1 LVNWPIGQ
9 YNIIIF
15 DITKVILLI
24 EWRQYTMKMRV
35 YELAEDLK
43 IPAKELIGFLK
54 EEGIKV
60 KNHMSTLD
68 KDTIELIREVIVA
81 EKAKKATEKKKQ
93 LKVIEINKIP
103 NLKELSSELKISLSE
118 IIQKIIQF
126 GTISSID
133 KEVPVNILK
142 KVAKEYGYKIT
153 FSDKLKSKKSLQKK
167 DKTVKLILKPPVIT
181 VIGHVDHGK
190 TTLLDTIRKTDVTKG
205 EVGGITQ
212 RIGAYKIKIDNK
224 KIVFIDTPGH
234 EAFTTMRARGVK
246 ATDIAVLVVAADDGV
261 MPQTV
266 EAINHAKAANV
277 PVIVAIN
284 KIDKANANVEK
295 VKKGLTKYDLV
306 SEEWGGETLMVE
318 VSALQKKGI
327 EKLLDTISLQ
337 AEMLD
342 LKANPDIPAKGLI
355 IETKLDKKRGIIASV
370 LIQDGTLKISDYF
383 IAGLSYGKI
392 KSLHDDKGK
401 SIKKVG
407 PSTPVE
413 IIGFYKMPQAG
424 DYFQIVPDDKLAK
437 IIISEREDEERSK
450 IIQEPSLSLDNLFL
464 EIKEGKIDKLNII
477 LKTDTQGSLDALQ
490 EAIKKI
496 KIENEEVKIVIIHS
510 GIGNITE
517 TDVMLASASQAI
529 IIGFNI
535 RPDTNILKIAKSE
548 KIDIRLYKII
558 YDLLDEIKSA
568 LKGMLKP
575 KIEEYICGQAEV
587 REIFKI
593 PKIGSIAGSYVLSGK
608 ISKSDNIRV
617 IRDGKLIYEGKV
629 SSLRRFKEDT
639 KEVNADFECGIGI
652 EKFNDFKLKD
662 IFEFYT
668 FREIKEK

>member
-1 LVNWPIGQ
+1 
-9 YNIIIF
+9 
-15 DITKVILLI
+15 
-24 EWRQYTMKMRV
+24 MKMRV
-35 YELAEDLK
+35 YELAEELK
-43 IPAKELIGFLK
+43 MPAKELIRFLND
-54 EEGIKV
+54 EGIKV
-60 KNHMSTLD
+60 KNHMGTLD
-68 KDTIELIREVIVA
+68 EDTIELIKEVIDS
-81 EKAKKATEKKKQ
+81 EKKKKITEKKKE
-93 LKVIEINKIP
+93 LKIMEINKLP
-103 NLKELSSELKISLSE
+103 NLKELSSQLKISLSE
-118 IIQKIIQF
+118 IIEKIIQF

-142 KVAKEYGYKIT
+142 NIAKEYGYKIKL
-153 FSDKLKSKKSLQKK
+153 SDKLKSKSGSKEK
-167 DKTVKLILKPPVIT
+167 DKDIKLIAKPPVVT

-190 TTLLDTIRKTDVTKG
+190 TTLLDAIRKTDIGKG

-212 RIGAYKIKIDNK
+212 RIGAYQIKIDNK

-318 VSALQKKGI
+318 VSALQNKGI
-327 EKLLDTISLQ
+327 DKLLETISLQ

-355 IETKLDKKRGIIASV
+355 IETKLDKKRGISASV
-370 LIQDGTLKISDYF
+370 LIQDGSLKIGNYF

-392 KSLHDDKGK
+392 KSLYNDKGK
-401 SIKKVG
+401 SIINAG

-413 IIGFYKMPQAG
+413 IIGFSKMPKAG
-424 DYFQIVPDDKLAK
+424 DYFHVVPDDKLAK
-437 IIISEREDEERSK
+437 IIISERENEERGK
-450 IIQEPSLSLDNLFL
+450 IIEKTPLSLDNLFL
-464 EIKEGKIDKLNII
+464 EIKEGKIDKFKII
-477 LKTDTQGSLDALQ
+477 LKTDTQGSLDALH
-490 EAIKKI
+490 EAINKI
-496 KIENEEVKIVIIHS
+496 KTENDEVIIDIIHE
-510 GIGNITE
+510 GVGNITE
-517 TDVMLASASQAI
+517 TDVMLASASRAI

-535 RPDTNILKIAKSE
+535 RPDSNIQKIAKSE
-548 KIDIRLYKII
+548 KVDIRLYRII
-558 YDLLDEIKSA
+558 YNLIDEIKSA
-568 LKGMLKP
+568 LKGYLKP
-575 KIEEYICGQAEV
+575 KIEEYVCGQAEV

-593 PKIGSIAGSYVLSGK
+593 PKIGTIAGSYVINGK
-608 ISKSDNIRV
+608 ISNNENIRV

-629 SSLRRFKEDT
+629 SSLKRFKEDV
-639 KEVNADFECGIGI
+639 KEVNTGFECGIGV
-652 EKFNDFKLKD
+652 EKFNDIKLKD
-662 IFEFYT
+662 ILEFYT
-668 FREIKEK
+668 FREVKEK

>member
-1 LVNWPIGQ
+1 
-9 YNIIIF
+9 
-15 DITKVILLI
+15 
-24 EWRQYTMKMRV
+24 MKMRV

-43 IPAKELIGFLK
+43 MPAKELIGFLN

-68 KDTIELIREVIVA
+68 KDTIELIREVIEA
-81 EKAKKATEKKKQ
+81 EKEKKTAKKEKQ
-93 LKVIEINKIP
+93 LKVIKINKLP
-103 NLKELSSELKISLSE
+103 NLKELSSQLKISLSE

-126 GTISSID
+126 ETISSID

-142 KVAKEYGYKIT
+142 KISKKYGYKII
-153 FSDKLKSKKSLQKK
+153 FSDKLKSKKSLQEKA
-167 DKTVKLILKPPVIT
+167 KTVKLIVKPPVVT

-190 TTLLDTIRKTDVTKG
+190 TTLLDTIRNTDVTKG

-266 EAINHAKAANV
+266 EAINHAKAADV

-284 KIDKANANVEK
+284 KIDKANINVDK
-295 VKKGLTKYDLV
+295 IKKELAKYDLV

-327 EKLLDTISLQ
+327 EKLLETISLQ

-342 LKANPDIPAKGLI
+342 LKANPDVPAKGLI
-355 IETKLDKKRGIIASV
+355 LETKLDKKRGIVASV

-392 KSLHDDKGK
+392 KILHDDKGK

-407 PSTPVE
+407 PATPVE
-413 IIGFYKMPQAG
+413 IMGFYKMPQAG

-437 IIISEREDEERSK
+437 IIINEREDEERSK
-450 IIQEPSLSLDNLFL
+450 IIQEPSLSLDSLFL

-496 KIENEEVKIVIIHS
+496 KIENEEVEIVVMHS
-510 GIGNITE
+510 GVGNITE
-517 TDVMLASASQAI
+517 TDVMLASASRAI

-535 RPDTNILKIAKSE
+535 RPDTNILKIAKSK

-568 LKGMLKP
+568 LKGILKP

-617 IRDGKLIYEGKV
+617 VRDGKLIYEGKV

-662 IFEFYT
+662 VFEFYT
-668 FREIKEK
+668 FREIKVK

>member
-1 LVNWPIGQ
+1 
-9 YNIIIF
+9 
-15 DITKVILLI
+15 
-24 EWRQYTMKMRV
+24 MKMRV

-43 IPAKELIGFLK
+43 IPAKELIGFLNK
-54 EEGIKV
+54 EGIKV
-60 KNHMSTLD
+60 KNHMSALD
-68 KDTIELIREVIVA
+68 KDTIELIREVIDA
-81 EKAKKATEKKKQ
+81 EKAKKPTEKKKQ
-93 LKVIEINKIP
+93 LKIIEINKLP

-126 GTISSID
+126 ETISSID

-142 KVAKEYGYKIT
+142 KIAKEYGYKII
-153 FSDKLKSKKSLQKK
+153 FSDKLKSKKRLQKK
-167 DKTVKLILKPPVIT
+167 DKTIKLIVKPPVVT

-190 TTLLDTIRKTDVTKG
+190 TTLLDAIRKTNVTKE

-224 KIVFIDTPGH
+224 KIIFIDTPGH

-306 SEEWGGETLMVE
+306 SEEWGGETLMEE
-318 VSALQKKGI
+318 VSALQNKGI
-327 EKLLDTISLQ
+327 EKLLETISLQ
-337 AEMLD
+337 AEILD

-392 KSLHDDKGK
+392 KSLTDDKGK

-437 IIISEREDEERSK
+437 IIINEREDEERSK

-496 KIENEEVKIVIIHS
+496 KIENEEVKIGIIHS
-510 GIGNITE
+510 GVGNITE

-535 RPDTNILKIAKSE
+535 RPDTNIQKIAKSE

-568 LKGMLKP
+568 LKGYLKP
-575 KIEEYICGQAEV
+575 KIEEYVCGQAEV

-593 PKIGSIAGSYVLSGK
+593 PKIGTIAGSYVLSGK
-608 ISKSDNIRV
+608 ISKNDNIRV
-617 IRDGKLIYEGKV
+617 IRDGKLIYEGNV
-629 SSLRRFKEDT
+629 SSLKRFKEDI
-639 KEVNADFECGIGI
+639 KEVNVDFECGIGI
-652 EKFNDFKLKD
+652 EKFNDIKLKD
-662 IFEFYT
+662 ILEFYT
-668 FREIKEK
+668 FREIKVK

>member
-1 LVNWPIGQ
+1 
-9 YNIIIF
+9 
-15 DITKVILLI
+15 
-24 EWRQYTMKMRV
+24 MKMRV

-43 IPAKELIGFLK
+43 MPAKELIGFLNK
-54 EEGIKV
+54 EGIKV

-68 KDTIELIREVIVA
+68 EDTIELIKEIIDA
-81 EKAKKATEKKKQ
+81 EKGKKTKEKKKQ
-93 LKVIEINKIP
+93 LKVVKINKLP
-103 NLKELSSELKISLSE
+103 NLKELSSQLKLSLSE
-118 IIQKIIQF
+118 LIQKIIQF

-133 KEVPVNILK
+133 KEIPVNILK
-142 KVAKEYGYKIT
+142 NIAKEYGYKIEL
-153 FSDKLKSKKSLQKK
+153 SDKLKSKSSLQKK
-167 DKTVKLILKPPVIT
+167 DKIVKLIAKPPVVT

-190 TTLLDTIRKTDVTKG
+190 TTLLDVIRKTDVTKG

-212 RIGAYKIKIDNK
+212 RIGAYQINIDNK

-246 ATDIAVLVVAADDGV
+246 ATDVAVLVVAADDGV

-277 PVIVAIN
+277 PIIVAIN
-284 KIDKANANVEK
+284 KIDKANANIEK
-295 VKKGLTKYDLV
+295 VKKGLAKYDLV

-318 VSALQKKGI
+318 VSALQNKGI
-327 EKLLDTISLQ
+327 EKLLETISLQ

-342 LKANPDIPAKGLI
+342 LKANTDIPAKGLI

-370 LIQDGTLKISDYF
+370 LIQDGSLKIGDYF

-392 KSLHDDKGK
+392 RSLVDDKGK
-401 SIKKVG
+401 SIKKAG
-407 PSTPVE
+407 PSTPVG
-413 IIGFYKMPQAG
+413 IIGFCKMPRAG
-424 DYFQIVPDDKLAK
+424 DNFQIVPDDKLAK
-437 IIISEREDEERSK
+437 IIINEREEEGRSK
-450 IIQEPSLSLDNLFL
+450 IVEKSELSLDNLFL

-496 KIENEEVKIVIIHS
+496 KIENEEVKIDIIHA
-510 GIGNITE
+510 GVGNVNE
-517 TDVMLASASQAI
+517 TDVMLASASKAI

-535 RPDTNILKIAKSE
+535 RPDANVQKIAKSE
-548 KIDIRLYKII
+548 KVDIRLHKII
-558 YDLLDEIKSA
+558 YNLIDEIKSA
-568 LKGMLKP
+568 LKGYLKP

-593 PKIGSIAGSYVLSGK
+593 PKIGTIAGSYVLNGK
-608 ISKSDNIRV
+608 LSNNDNIRV

-629 SSLRRFKEDT
+629 SSLKRFKEDV
-639 KEVNADFECGIGI
+639 KEINTGFECGIGV
-652 EKFNDFKLKD
+652 EKFNDIKLKD
-662 IFEFYT
+662 ILEFYT
-668 FREIKEK
+668 FKEVKKK

>member
-1 LVNWPIGQ
+1 
-9 YNIIIF
+9 
-15 DITKVILLI
+15 
-24 EWRQYTMKMRV
+24 M
-35 YELAEDLK
+35 
-43 IPAKELIGFLK
+43 
-54 EEGIKV
+54 
-60 KNHMSTLD
+60 
-68 KDTIELIREVIVA
+68 
-81 EKAKKATEKKKQ
+81 
-93 LKVIEINKIP
+93 
-103 NLKELSSELKISLSE
+103 
-118 IIQKIIQF
+118 
-126 GTISSID
+126 
-133 KEVPVNILK
+133 
-142 KVAKEYGYKIT
+142 
-153 FSDKLKSKKSLQKK
+153 
-167 DKTVKLILKPPVIT
+167 
-181 VIGHVDHGK
+181 
-190 TTLLDTIRKTDVTKG
+190 
-205 EVGGITQ
+205 GGITQ
-212 RIGAYKIKIDNK
+212 RIGAYKIEIDNK

-266 EAINHAKAANV
+266 EAINHAKAADV

-284 KIDKANANVEK
+284 KIDKANINVDK
-295 VKKGLTKYDLV
+295 IKKELAKYDLV

-327 EKLLDTISLQ
+327 EKLLETISLQ

-342 LKANPDIPAKGLI
+342 LKANPDVSAKGLI
-355 IETKLDKKRGIIASV
+355 LETKLDKKRGMVASV

-392 KSLHDDKGK
+392 KILHDDKGK
-401 SIKKVG
+401 SIKKAG
-407 PSTPVE
+407 PATPVE

-437 IIISEREDEERSK
+437 IIINQREDEKRSK
-450 IIQEPSLSLDNLFL
+450 IIQEPSLSLDSLFL

-496 KIENEEVKIVIIHS
+496 KIENEEVEIVVMHS
-510 GIGNITE
+510 GVGNITE

-535 RPDTNILKIAKSE
+535 RPGTNILKIAKSK

-568 LKGMLKP
+568 LKGILKP

-617 IRDGKLIYEGKV
+617 VRDGKLIYEGKV

-662 IFEFYT
+662 VFEFYI
-668 FREIKEK
+668 FREIKVK

>member
-1 LVNWPIGQ
+1 
-9 YNIIIF
+9 
-15 DITKVILLI
+15 
-24 EWRQYTMKMRV
+24 MKMRV

-43 IPAKELIGFLK
+43 MPAKELLGFLNK
-54 EEGIKV
+54 EGIKV
-60 KNHMSTLD
+60 KNHMSALD
-68 KDTIELIREVIVA
+68 KDTIELIKEVINA
-81 EKAKKATEKKKQ
+81 EKKKKVTEKKKQ
-93 LKVIEINKIP
+93 LKVMEINKLP
-103 NLKELSSELKISLSE
+103 NLKELSSHLKISLSE
-118 IIQKIIQF
+118 IIQKIVQF
-126 GTISSID
+126 GTIRSID

-142 KVAKEYGYKIT
+142 NVAKEYGYKII
-153 FSDKLKSKKSLQKK
+153 FSDKLKGKSKLQKK
-167 DKTVKLILKPPVIT
+167 DKTIKLIAKPPIVT

-212 RIGAYKIKIDNK
+212 RIGAYRVKIDNK

-277 PVIVAIN
+277 PIIVAIN

-295 VKKGLTKYDLV
+295 VKRGLTEYDLI
-306 SEEWGGETLMVE
+306 SEEWGGDILMVE

-327 EKLLDTISLQ
+327 EKLLETISLQ

-342 LKANPDIPAKGLI
+342 LKANPNIPAKGLI
-355 IETKLDKKRGIIASV
+355 IETRLDKKRGIIASV
-370 LIQDGTLKISDYF
+370 LIQDGSLRVGNYF

-392 KSLHDDKGK
+392 RSLIDDKGK
-401 SIKKVG
+401 NIKKVG

-413 IIGFYKMPQAG
+413 IIGFNKMPQAG

-437 IIISEREDEERSK
+437 IIINERENEERSK
-450 IIQEPSLSLDNLFL
+450 IIEKSSLSLDNLFL
-464 EIKEGKIDKLNII
+464 EIKEGKIDKFKII

-496 KIENEEVKIVIIHS
+496 RTENEEVIIDIIHA
-510 GIGNITE
+510 GVGNITE
-517 TDVMLASASQAI
+517 TDVMLASASQAV

-535 RPDTNILKIAKSE
+535 RPDINVQKIAKSE

-558 YDLLDEIKSA
+558 YDLIDEIKSA
-568 LKGMLKP
+568 LKGYLKP

-593 PKIGSIAGSYVLSGK
+593 PKFGTIAGSYVLNGK
-608 ISKSDNIRV
+608 ISKTDNVRV

-629 SSLRRFKEDT
+629 SSLKRFKEDT
-639 KEVNADFECGIGI
+639 KEVNTDFECGIGI
-652 EKFNDFKLKD
+652 EKFNDIKLKD
-662 IFEFYT
+662 ILEFYT
-668 FREIKEK
+668 FREVKEK

>member
-1 LVNWPIGQ
+1 
-9 YNIIIF
+9 
-15 DITKVILLI
+15 
-24 EWRQYTMKMRV
+24 MKMRV

-43 IPAKELIGFLK
+43 MPAKELIGFLN

-68 KDTIELIREVIVA
+68 KDTIELIREVIIA
-81 EKAKKATEKKKQ
+81 EKKKKVTEKKKQ
-93 LKVIEINKIP
+93 LKVMKINKLP
-103 NLKELSSELKISLSE
+103 NLKELSSQLKISLSE
-118 IIQKIIQF
+118 IIQKILQF

-142 KVAKEYGYKIT
+142 NIAKEYGYKIEL
-153 FSDKLKSKKSLQKK
+153 SDKLKRKKSLQKK
-167 DKTVKLILKPPVIT
+167 DKTIKLIVKPPVIT

-190 TTLLDTIRKTDVTKG
+190 TTLLDAIRKTDVTKG

-212 RIGAYKIKIDNK
+212 QIGAYQIKIDNK

-306 SEEWGGETLMVE
+306 SEEWGGDTLMVE

-327 EKLLDTISLQ
+327 KELLETISLQ

-342 LKANPDIPAKGLI
+342 LKANPNIPARGLI
-355 IETKLDKKRGIIASV
+355 METKLDKKRGIVASV

-392 KSLHDDKGK
+392 KILTDDKGK

-413 IIGFYKMPQAG
+413 IIGFTKMPQAG
-424 DYFQIVPDDKLAK
+424 VYFQIVPDDKLAK
-437 IIISEREDEERSK
+437 IIINEREDEERSK
-450 IIQEPSLSLDNLFL
+450 IVQESPLSLENLFL

-496 KIENEEVKIVIIHS
+496 KIEDEEVKIGIIHS
-510 GIGNITE
+510 GFGNITE

-535 RPDTNILKIAKSE
+535 RPSTNIQKIAKSE

-568 LKGMLKP
+568 LKGYVKP
-575 KIEEYICGQAEV
+575 KIEEYVCGQAEV

-593 PKIGSIAGSYVLSGK
+593 PKIGTIAGSYVLSGK
-608 ISKSDNIRV
+608 ISKKDKIRL
-617 IRDGKLIYEGKV
+617 IRDGKLIYEGEV
-629 SSLRRFKEDT
+629 SSLKRFKEDT
-639 KEVNADFECGIGI
+639 KEVSADFECGIGI
-652 EKFNDFKLKD
+652 EKFNDIKLKD
-662 IFEFYT
+662 ILEFYI
-668 FREIKEK
+668 FREIKVK

>member
-1 LVNWPIGQ
+1 
-9 YNIIIF
+9 
-15 DITKVILLI
+15 
-24 EWRQYTMKMRV
+24 MKIRV

-43 IPAKELIGFLK
+43 IPSKELIEFLSK
-54 EEGIKV
+54 EGIKV

-68 KDTIELIREVIVA
+68 KDTIELIKEVINA
-81 EKAKKATEKKKQ
+81 EKKKKVTKKKKQ
-93 LKVIEINKIP
+93 LKVIKINKLP
-103 NLKELSSELKISLSE
+103 NLKELSSQLKISLSE

-142 KVAKEYGYKIT
+142 NIATEYGYKIM
-153 FSDKLKSKKSLQKK
+153 FSDKLKGKSKLQKK
-167 DKTVKLILKPPVIT
+167 DKTIKLIVKPPVVT

-212 RIGAYKIKIDNK
+212 RIGAYQIKIDNK

-266 EAINHAKAANV
+266 EAINHANAANV
-277 PVIVAIN
+277 PIIVAIN

-295 VKKGLTKYDLV
+295 VKRGLTKHDLI
-306 SEEWGGETLMVE
+306 SEEWGGDILMVE
-318 VSALQKKGI
+318 VSALQKKGVK
-327 EKLLDTISLQ
+327 KLLETISLQ

-342 LKANPDIPAKGLI
+342 LKVNPNIPAKGLI
-355 IETKLDKKRGIIASV
+355 IETRLDKKRGIIASV
-370 LIQDGTLKISDYF
+370 LIQDGSLKVGNYF

-392 KSLHDDKGK
+392 RSLIDDKGK
-401 SIKKVG
+401 NIKKVG

-413 IIGFYKMPQAG
+413 VIGFYKMPQAG
-424 DYFQIVPDDKLAK
+424 DYFQIVPDDKFAK
-437 IIISEREDEERSK
+437 IIINEREDEERSK
-450 IIQEPSLSLDNLFL
+450 IIKKSSLSLDNLFL
-464 EIKEGKIDKLNII
+464 EIKEGKIDKFKII

-490 EAIKKI
+490 EAIKKVRT
-496 KIENEEVKIVIIHS
+496 ENEEVIIDIIHA
-510 GIGNITE
+510 GVGNITE

-535 RPDTNILKIAKSE
+535 RPDANVQKIAKSE

-558 YDLLDEIKSA
+558 YDLIDEIKSA
-568 LKGMLKP
+568 LKGYLKP

-593 PKIGSIAGSYVLSGK
+593 PKFGTIAGSYVLNGK
-608 ISKSDNIRV
+608 ISKNDNVRV

-629 SSLRRFKEDT
+629 SSLKRFKEDT
-639 KEVNADFECGIGI
+639 KEVNTDFECGIGI
-652 EKFNDFKLKD
+652 EKFNDIKLKD
-662 IFEFYT
+662 ILEFYT

>member
-1 LVNWPIGQ
+1 
-9 YNIIIF
+9 
-15 DITKVILLI
+15 
-24 EWRQYTMKMRV
+24 MKMRV

-43 IPAKELIGFLK
+43 MPAKELIGFLN

-68 KDTIELIREVIVA
+68 KDTIELIREVIEA
-81 EKAKKATEKKKQ
+81 EKEKKTAKKEKQ
-93 LKVIEINKIP
+93 LKVIKINKLP
-103 NLKELSSELKISLSE
+103 NLKELSSQLKISLSE

-126 GTISSID
+126 ETISSID

-142 KVAKEYGYKIT
+142 KISKKYGYKII
-153 FSDKLKSKKSLQKK
+153 FSDKLKSKKGLQEKA
-167 DKTVKLILKPPVIT
+167 KTVKLVVKPPVVT

-190 TTLLDTIRKTDVTKG
+190 TTLLDTIRNTDVTKG

-212 RIGAYKIKIDNK
+212 RIGAYKIEIDNK

-266 EAINHAKAANV
+266 EAINHAKAADV

-284 KIDKANANVEK
+284 KIDKANINVDK
-295 VKKGLTKYDLV
+295 IKKELAKYDLV

-327 EKLLDTISLQ
+327 EKLLETISLQ

-342 LKANPDIPAKGLI
+342 LKANPDVPAKGLI
-355 IETKLDKKRGIIASV
+355 LETKLDKKRGMVASV

-392 KSLHDDKGK
+392 KILYDDKGK

-407 PSTPVE
+407 PATPVE

-437 IIISEREDEERSK
+437 VIINQREDEERSK
-450 IIQEPSLSLDNLFL
+450 IIQEPSLSLDSLFL

-496 KIENEEVKIVIIHS
+496 KIENEEVEIVVMHS
-510 GIGNITE
+510 GVGNITE

-535 RPDTNILKIAKSE
+535 RPGTNILKIAKSE

-568 LKGMLKP
+568 LKGLLKP

-617 IRDGKLIYEGKV
+617 VRDGKLIYEGKV

-662 IFEFYT
+662 VFEFYT
-668 FREIKEK
+668 FREIKVK

>member
-1 LVNWPIGQ
+1 
-9 YNIIIF
+9 
-15 DITKVILLI
+15 
-24 EWRQYTMKMRV
+24 MKMRV
-35 YELAEDLK
+35 YELAEELK
-43 IPAKELIGFLK
+43 IPAKELIGFLNK
-54 EEGIKV
+54 EGIKV

-68 KDTIELIREVIVA
+68 KDTIELIKEVIDA
-81 EKAKKATEKKKQ
+81 EKEKKVKEKKKQ
-93 LKVIEINKIP
+93 LKVIEINKLP
-103 NLKELSSELKISLSE
+103 NLKELSSQLKVSLSE

-126 GTISSID
+126 ETISSID

-142 KVAKEYGYKIT
+142 NIAKEYGYKIEL
-153 FSDKLKSKKSLQKK
+153 SDKLKSKSSLQKK
-167 DKTVKLILKPPVIT
+167 DKTINLIVKPPVVT

-212 RIGAYKIKIDNK
+212 RIGAYQINIDHK

-277 PVIVAIN
+277 PIIVAIN

-295 VKKGLTKYDLV
+295 VKKGLSKYDLV
-306 SEEWGGETLMVE
+306 PEEWGGETLMVE
-318 VSALQKKGI
+318 VSALQNKGI
-327 EKLLDTISLQ
+327 EKLLETISLQ

-370 LIQDGTLKISDYF
+370 LIQDGSLKIGDYF

-392 KSLHDDKGK
+392 RSLVDDKGK
-401 SIKKVG
+401 SIKKAG

-413 IIGFYKMPQAG
+413 IIGFCKMPQAG
-424 DYFQIVPDDKLAK
+424 DYFQIVPDDKLVK
-437 IIISEREDEERSK
+437 IIISEREDEGRSK
-450 IIQEPSLSLDNLFL
+450 IIVKPSLSLDNLFL
-464 EIKEGKIDKLNII
+464 EMKEGKIDKLNII

-496 KIENEEVKIVIIHS
+496 KIENEEVKIDIIHA
-510 GIGNITE
+510 GVGNITE
-517 TDVMLASASQAI
+517 TDVMLASASKAI
-529 IIGFNI
+529 TIGFNI
-535 RPDTNILKIAKSE
+535 RPDTNVQKIAKSE
-548 KIDIRLYKII
+548 KVDIRLYKII
-558 YDLLDEIKSA
+558 YDLIDEIKSA
-568 LKGMLKP
+568 LKGYLKP
-575 KIEEYICGQAEV
+575 KIEEYICGQVEV
-587 REIFKI
+587 REVFKI
-593 PKIGSIAGSYVLSGK
+593 PKIGTIAGSYVLNGK
-608 ISKSDNIRV
+608 ISNNDKIRV

-629 SSLRRFKEDT
+629 SSLKRFKEDV
-639 KEVNADFECGIGI
+639 KEVNTGFECGIGI
-652 EKFNDFKLKD
+652 EKFNDIKLKD
-662 IFEFYT
+662 ILEFYT
-668 FREIKEK
+668 FREVKGK

>member
-1 LVNWPIGQ
+1 
-9 YNIIIF
+9 
-15 DITKVILLI
+15 
-24 EWRQYTMKMRV
+24 MKMRV

-43 IPAKELIGFLK
+43 IPAKELIGFLNK
-54 EEGIKV
+54 EGIKV

-68 KDTIELIREVIVA
+68 EDTIELIKEIIDA
-81 EKAKKATEKKKQ
+81 EKGKKAKEKKKQ
-93 LKVIEINKIP
+93 LKAIEINKLP
-103 NLKELSSELKISLSE
+103 NLKELSSQLKISLSE
-118 IIQKIIQF
+118 LIQKIIQF

-133 KEVPVNILK
+133 KEIPVNILK
-142 KVAKEYGYKIT
+142 NIAKEYGYKIKL
-153 FSDKLKSKKSLQKK
+153 SDKLKSKSSLQKK
-167 DKTVKLILKPPVIT
+167 DKVIKLITKPPVVT

-190 TTLLDTIRKTDVTKG
+190 TTLLDIIRKTDVTKG

-212 RIGAYKIKIDNK
+212 RIGAYQINIDNK

-246 ATDIAVLVVAADDGV
+246 ATDVAVLVVAADDGV

-266 EAINHAKAANV
+266 EAINHAKAADV
-277 PVIVAIN
+277 PIIVAIN
-284 KIDKANANVEK
+284 KIDKANANIEK
-295 VKKGLTKYDLV
+295 VKKGLAKYDLV

-318 VSALQKKGI
+318 VSALQNKGI
-327 EKLLDTISLQ
+327 EKLLETISLQ

-370 LIQDGTLKISDYF
+370 LIQDGSLKIGDYF

-392 KSLHDDKGK
+392 RSLVDDMGK
-401 SIKKVG
+401 SIKKAG
-407 PSTPVE
+407 PSTPVG
-413 IIGFYKMPQAG
+413 IIGFCKMPRAG
-424 DYFQIVPDDKLAK
+424 NYFQIVPDDKLAK
-437 IIISEREDEERSK
+437 IIINEREEEGRSK
-450 IIQEPSLSLDNLFL
+450 IVEKSELSLDNLFL

-496 KIENEEVKIVIIHS
+496 KIENEEVKIDTIHA
-510 GIGNITE
+510 GVGNVNE
-517 TDVMLASASQAI
+517 TDVMLASASKAI

-535 RPDTNILKIAKSE
+535 RPDANVQKIAKSE
-548 KIDIRLYKII
+548 KVDIRLHKII
-558 YDLLDEIKSA
+558 YNLIDEIKSA
-568 LKGMLKP
+568 LKGYLKP

-593 PKIGSIAGSYVLSGK
+593 PKIGTIAGSYVLNGK
-608 ISKSDNIRV
+608 LSNNDNIRV

-629 SSLRRFKEDT
+629 SSLKRFKEDV
-639 KEVNADFECGIGI
+639 KEVNTGFECGIGV
-652 EKFNDFKLKD
+652 EKFNDIKLKD
-662 IFEFYT
+662 ILEFYT
-668 FREIKEK
+668 FKEIKEK